1 MVDSP
6 KMMQVHTEKQEAR
19 ELFLSER
26 CLITQG
32 PSNSHIPEGL
42 LAASALPQWEICYFQ
57 FTPECAVDGG
67 RCRRLN

>member
-6 KMMQVHTEKQEAR
+6 KTLQVNTEKQEAR

-26 CLITQG
+26 RLITQG

-42 LAASALPQWEICYFQ
+42 LAASALPQWEICHFQ
-57 FTPECAVDGG
+57 FTPESSVDGG
-67 RCRRLN
+67 RCRCLN